1 MALPKV
7 SVATGNAVLGELRGD
22 RGGEQVEKLVERLER
37 SNPCIARFVH
47 QLASKHPES
56 AEVYAAA
63 LVVYRLLESQDEAD
77 RLKEEFVWEEDLEA
91 PATGTPTPG
100 TKK

>member
-22 RGGEQVEKLVERLER
+22 RGGKRIQELLGRLE
-37 SNPCIARFVH
+37 SANPCIARFIH
-47 QLASKHPES
+47 QLSNRRPQS

-63 LVVYRLLESQDEAD
+63 LVVYRLLESQDDAD
-77 RLKEEFVWEEDLEA
+77 RLKEEFIWEDDLPS
-91 PATGTPTPG
+91 PASRNSN
-100 TKK
+100 